1 MVCLPLFPAG
11 YVREGRLFGL
21 SLELCPKRFQTEP
34 VGLGFKLVKRPIPKD
49 KDASRNGIGYR
60 LCTATC
66 ASLRSW
72 APPPFG
78 RRPGE
83 WVILVL
89 PEAPTGALPRL
100 PGDSLGVDSG
110 APGGS
115 WARLPGDALG
125 VDFGAPGGGWAR
137 LPGDALGVD
146 FGAPGGEN
154 VGKKMQQEAN

>member
-1 MVCLPLFPAG
+1 M
-11 YVREGRLFGL
+11 
-21 SLELCPKRFQTEP
+21 
-34 VGLGFKLVKRPIPKD
+34 
-49 KDASRNGIGYR
+49 
-60 LCTATC
+60 C

-89 PEAPTGALPRL
+89 PEAPTGALLRL

-110 APGGS
+110 APGGT

-125 VDFGAPGGGWAR
+125 VHFGAPGGGWAR
-137 LPGDALGVD
+137 LAEGKCWEKNAAGGQLNIMDVQIGDPGC
-146 FGAPGGEN
+146 PN
-154 VGKKMQQEAN
+154 W